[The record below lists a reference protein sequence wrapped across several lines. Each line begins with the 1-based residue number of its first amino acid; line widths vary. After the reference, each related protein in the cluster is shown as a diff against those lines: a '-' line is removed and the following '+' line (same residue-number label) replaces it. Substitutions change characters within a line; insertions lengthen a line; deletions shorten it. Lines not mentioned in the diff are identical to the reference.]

1 MHVCASP
8 FRGINNRQAL
18 VKTYRA
24 SSCSCNVS
32 TIHTTRG
39 SGGPSRASSN
49 QTNRPAREAKSHAQ
63 TKWSEPNLKRW
74 LADQGVRVEKYG
86 HSGAKSIK
94 QLLNEL
100 TIGDSVLTVDSD
112 GHPLRIVQ
120 VAKATVQHG
129 TRTNYVL
136 VETHQKLESG
146 VMRVR
151 YKTLAEKM
159 QPGESSWVGTQRGI
173 MEELEEC
180 LKKCEDFPSS
190 TMGGRTLG
198 DRDVC
203 IFGGKTH
210 EEEEARRAWADKHIV
225 LVNTHP
231 PTVEYNESSSY
242 PDLM

>member
-1 MHVCASP
+1 MLS
-8 FRGINNRQAL
+8 RGRQAI
-18 VKTYRA
+18 VKTCRA
-24 SSCSCNVS
+24 SSCNCGAS
-32 TIHTTRG
+32 TIHTQAG
-39 SGGPSRASSN
+39 DGWDGGVAGDRASTKQKRAPREVGS
-49 QTNRPAREAKSHAQ
+49 RSPA
-63 TKWSEPNLKRW
+63 KWTESNLKRW

-94 QLLNEL
+94 QLLKEL
-100 TIGDSVLTVDSD
+100 KIGDSMLTVDSA

-120 VAKATVQHG
+120 VAKATVQHA
-129 TRTNYVL
+129 TRPNYVL

-159 QPGESSWVGTQRGI
+159 QPGESSWVGAQRGI
-173 MEELEEC
+173 VEELKEY
-180 LKKCEDFPSS
+180 LKKRDDFPCSQMS
-190 TMGGRTLG
+190 GHKLG
-198 DRDVC
+198 DDDVC
-203 IFGGKTH
+203 IFGGETR
-210 EEEEARRAWADKHIV
+210 EEEDALQAWADKHIV